1 MTDSVVKAKREPAR
15 KDADHEFFNMTLL
28 AQVLSHKHQK
38 QLIELNLEADVL
50 LKEVK
55 RQGIPFFNW
64 NNWIA
69 EHIETNLARFQ
80 EMKRNRIS
88 VLCRQGYNKLMNN
101 IGKDKQKKQK
111 PPTPRQTP
119 DQSLLIQNRNPREK
133 V

>member
-1 MTDSVVKAKREPAR
+1 MVEEIKGQMEADFKAKHSRQPSGVSLTDSVVARAKKEPAR

-38 QLIELNLEADVL
+38 QLIELNLDAEVL

-55 RQGIPFFNW
+55 KQGIPFFNW

-69 EHIETNLARFQ
+69 EHIESSLYRFQ
-80 EMKRNRIS
+80 AMKRNRIS

-101 IGKDKQKKQK
+101 IGKD
-111 PPTPRQTP
+111 
-119 DQSLLIQNRNPREK
+119 
-133 V
+133 